1 MVYGSYGGLDY
12 SSSQYKE
19 DLKKFR
25 KMALESQE
33 HGSSEYSGVTNN
45 DDNISVEMASLSVN
59 GDTIEGIEF
68 EENEV
73 AAVEEDFSL
82 CLVGRF
88 LTDSPIRFQFMKQT
102 MASLWRPTE
111 GMSAK
116 EIAEGL
122 FLFKF
127 YHAVDRDRV
136 LDMGPW
142 TFNSHLLLIDKVDG
156 YDDPRDVPLL
166 FMRIW
171 VQIHGL
177 KPGFNSDHVVERLG
191 NAMGECLERDE
202 NNFTKVKNFSSSW
215 KSYAR
220 VRVKLDV
227 RNPLWTDYHL
237 RKKGENGLR
246 RETGSPFWSRNAC
259 RTAFTTIHHRCTV
272 APDDDGTFHGREG
285 GGWWRRNEDGNSSG
299 IGHPMNQDV
308 DSGDNGGVK
317 SGDDG
322 GVKLGDN
329 GEDNKD
335 GDVGQGDLNSNDLI
349 PGEIGQEGI
358 TINDTKRRRMS
369 LGKQSNVDLN
379 TSSDPKNGPAV
390 GLQERT
396 RRTQ

>member
-1 MVYGSYGGLDY
+1 MMSD
-12 SSSQYKE
+12 
-19 DLKKFR
+19 
-25 KMALESQE
+25 
-33 HGSSEYSGVTNN
+33 N

-237 RKKGENGLR
+237 RKKGGEWFKVEFRYEKLPNFCYICGILGHGEKFCPSLLHLEGKPVRRFGPEMRAGPRSQQSIIGARWLR
-246 RETGSPFWSRNAC
+246 DN
-259 RTAFTTIHHRCTV
+259 
-272 APDDDGTFHGREG
+272 DGTFHGREG